1 MKNKKAFTLVEL
13 IVVIT
18 ILSILATIWFIWYSS
33 YLGSSRD
40 TNRVSQL
47 KNISQA
53 LEIYSA
59 KKSLP
64 LPEDNVEVKT
74 WTWILENTIAYQG
87 YVWKNIIEQ
96 INYST
101 EGIDP
106 QSWDYFS
113 YYLTK
118 DKKYFQL
125 MAFLED
131 WTELQNKS
139 AFNISR
145 SYADYTDKF
154 PTVYWKKLW
163 ILTDIDNTP
172 IQEIASIKTAWFLN
186 VSTTTEIYKARF
198 KDNSYLEWTGSYLWW
213 FLSLISR
220 KESIISNDFNWIA
233 YLNFDNWIKDVF
245 WNYNIDNIWNL
256 KTIKTDLDKWL
267 YCNWSWRLIVWSWST
282 DILWWR
288 NEFTVYI
295 SYKVEKWDNSSYN
308 IALASWWTSWW
319 YNIKNQHN
327 FTDINNPKFWINTQ
341 TLDDWTSIWLW
352 TNNILKYYGYNN
364 ILFTAKDWKWLVVRN
379 RKIVWEWNITWKI
392 REDDWRWIWICSRSS
407 WGYEL
412 KWIIDKVYI
421 SKAWINKNWI
431 DAFYALLRIWE
442 RY

>member
-47 KNISQA
+47 KNISQS
-53 LEIYSA
+53 LEIYGT

-64 LPEDNVEVKT
+64 LPEDSVEIKT
-74 WTWILENTIAYQG
+74 WAKIIAYQW
-87 YVWKNIIEQ
+87 YVWENIIEQ

-172 IQEIASIKTAWFLN
+172 IQEIASIKTAWFLDISN
-186 VSTTTEIYKARF
+186 VWTDEYIARF
-198 KDNSYLEWTGSYLWW
+198 SDKSKLTWSWTSLAVVNPVASCKRIYEAKWKRENWVYKIDPEGNWTGFEVYCDMTTDWGGWVRVISKKPALDFEKLWTRTSW
-213 FLSLISR
+213 IFSDSKCDYSLQYIFCNYDQLSSL
-220 KESIISNDFNWIA
+220 NDYW
-233 YLNFDNWIKDVF
+233 
-245 WNYNIDNIWNL
+245 WN
-256 KTIKTDLDKWL
+256 
-267 YCNWSWRLIVWSWST
+267 
-282 DILWWR
+282 
-288 NEFTVYI
+288 NEFSFDIPLEYTELY
-295 SYKVEKWDNSSYN
+295 YKIKIDLEKSSD
-308 IALASWWTSWW
+308 LWKFEF
-319 YNIKNQHN
+319 KNN
-327 FTDINNPKFWINTQ
+327 V
-341 TLDDWTSIWLW
+341 
-352 TNNILKYYGYNN
+352 NILKFADGSSSWWDNN
-364 ILFTAKDWKWLVVRN
+364 VYSNWSSIWECKDWCEGKMTFLSSNWTS
-379 RKIVWEWNITWKI
+379 KINWTDYQNY
-392 REDDWRWIWICSRSS
+392 SHQ
-407 WGYEL
+407 
-412 KWIIDKVYI
+412 KVYI
-421 SKAWINKNWI
+421 
-431 DAFYALLRIWE
+431 DYLMVR
-442 RY
+442 